1 MTKRFP
7 EISMSRQTSVK
18 HPGSEQALA
27 RHQVQQ
33 VDRQAVAQY
42 GFDGRV
48 LMENAGRG
56 CVALLGRLGIRG
68 RVVVCCGAGNN
79 GGDGF
84 VIARHL
90 AIRAIP
96 TRVLL
101 CCDPQRL
108 RGDAESNYQILTRCG
123 VEIQHVDQWRDDQWS
138 HAIRDA
144 GWLVDALL
152 GTGSQGEPRPPFDQ
166 AIRCLNE
173 SPARR
178 LAVDVPSGLDCDQG
192 QPASLTF
199 RADHTCTF
207 VASKIGFSS
216 AAARPFLGEVHVAD
230 IGVPWKIVQEIL
242 DSLADPRE

>member
-1 MTKRFP
+1 MSP
-7 EISMSRQTSVK
+7 QALSRQ
-18 HPGSEQALA
+18 
-27 RHQVQQ
+27 QVQQ
-33 VDRQAVAQY
+33 VDRRAIADY

-56 CVALLGRLGIRG
+56 CVDLLCTLGTRG
-68 RVVVCCGAGNN
+68 RVVVCCGTGNN

-90 AIRAIP
+90 AVRSIP

-101 CCDPQRL
+101 CCDPLRL
-108 RGDAESNYQILTRCG
+108 RGDADSNYQLLTQCG
-123 VEIQHVDQWRDDQWS
+123 VEIQRVHQWGNDSWS

-144 GWLVDALL
+144 DWLVDALL
-152 GTGSQGEPRPPFDQ
+152 GTGAQGEPRPPWDQ

-178 LAVDVPSGLDCDQG
+178 MAVDLPSGLDCDRG
-192 QPASLTF
+192 QPAASTF

-207 VASKIGFSS
+207 VAPKIGFSS
-216 AAARPFLGEVHVAD
+216 PAAQPFLGEVHVAD
-230 IGVPWKIVQEIL
+230 IGLPWKIVQEIL
-242 DSLADPRE
+242 DSWHATEDSPQGP